1 MQNGNLDTAYVS
13 NGSVVDVHGNFDNQT
28 NTAYL
33 QIRSIKDI
41 TTQEVVMPKE
51 AESFLDKF
59 INVLITILVIAIG
72 IGTFILIRMK
82 KKQEVKH

>member
-1 MQNGNLDTAYVS
+1 MRNGNLDTAYVS

-41 TTQEVVMPKE
+41 TTQEVVMEKDIGKG
-51 AESFLDKF
+51 AEYY
-59 INVLITILVIAIG
+59 IVLAVVMSVGL
-72 IGTFILIRMK
+72 GTFYLIYL
-82 KKQEVKH
+82 KQKQQNR